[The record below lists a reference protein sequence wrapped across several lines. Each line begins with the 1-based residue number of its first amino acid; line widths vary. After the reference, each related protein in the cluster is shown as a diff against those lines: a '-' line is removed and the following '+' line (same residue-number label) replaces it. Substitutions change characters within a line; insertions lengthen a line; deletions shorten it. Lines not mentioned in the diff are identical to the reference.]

1 MEFVDPHISSVK
13 NNRAVLE
20 EIKRLSMKIR
30 KLMNIYGPGTQ
41 ISFWHVLKIVVIIGI
56 ISCDHNGPYC
66 TEFETEEDF
75 ELHNKLWHR

>member
-1 MEFVDPHISSVK
+1 
-13 NNRAVLE
+13 
-20 EIKRLSMKIR
+20 
-30 KLMNIYGPGTQ
+30 MNIYGAGAQ
-41 ISFWHVLKIVVIIGI
+41 IEFRPALKIVVIIGT